1 MINKLRFYLAVF
13 VARSGMLLMRVFG
26 YNATHAPGVI
36 AQKICPDF
44 LKYVKSPSMII
55 AITGTNGKTTV
66 TNLLGDFFESQNL
79 PFFSN
84 SYGSNTVDGI
94 AATYVRSMNFFGK
107 LRYDRAVL
115 EIDERSALKI
125 FKHVH
130 PHWLVVTN
138 LFRDSYP
145 RNAHPDYIFNILEE
159 ALPNTTNLL
168 LNSDDLISCFLKE
181 EDKNPRH
188 YFSMDFL
195 PEEKEVISRV
205 KDVSNC
211 PRCDHPLT
219 KEFIRYNHIGRYNC
233 ENCGF
238 KNYDASIR
246 LIAMDE
252 KEATLQI
259 EDKRMNFPRVS
270 ENPVDSYNLLAAVSL
285 LYCLG
290 YDLEKVQEAFKKIHV
305 VKSRY
310 DKEQIGHFDLYR
322 IMAKSMNPIASSRT
336 FDYIR
341 SLKGDIAVVFANPT
355 ILLGNRNS
363 EQMAWLYDLDFEY
376 LTGDNIKQLILCG
389 KRYKDYEVCLR
400 MHGIDPKKI
409 YAVGEFDQ
417 VAGAVDLNLVDNVVV
432 LNDTDTIDRAEKVK
446 IEIAERMKEMI
457 S

>member
-1 MINKLRFYLAVF
+1 MIRFLFTLWLVKAAVLVMKILGRRASYLPGSIAVKLY
-13 VARSGMLLMRVFG
+13 
-26 YNATHAPGVI
+26 
-36 AQKICPDF
+36 PDF
-44 LKYVKSPSMII
+44 LSGFTPPKEII

-79 PFFSN
+79 PFFYN
-84 SYGSNTVDGI
+84 SYGSNTVEGI
-94 AATYVRSMNFFGK
+94 AATYIHNSNLFGK

-115 EIDERSALKI
+115 EVDERSALKV

-159 ALPNTTNLL
+159 ALPNTTKLL

-181 EDKNPRH
+181 DDGNPR
-188 YFSMDFL
+188 YFFSMDFL
-195 PEEKEVISRV
+195 PEEREVSSRV

-211 PRCDHPLT
+211 PRCDHPLI

-252 KEATLQI
+252 KEVTLQI
-259 EDKRMNFPRVS
+259 EDIRMNFPRVS
-270 ENPVDSYNLLAAVSL
+270 ENPVDSYNLLSVVSL
-285 LYCLG
+285 LYYLG

-341 SLKGDIAVVFANPT
+341 SLKGEIAVVFANPT

-376 LTGDNIKQLILCG
+376 LRGDNIKQLILCG

-417 VAGAVDLNLVDNVVV
+417 VAGAVDLNLVDTVVV
-432 LNDTDTIDRAEKVK
+432 LNDTDTIDRAEKVR